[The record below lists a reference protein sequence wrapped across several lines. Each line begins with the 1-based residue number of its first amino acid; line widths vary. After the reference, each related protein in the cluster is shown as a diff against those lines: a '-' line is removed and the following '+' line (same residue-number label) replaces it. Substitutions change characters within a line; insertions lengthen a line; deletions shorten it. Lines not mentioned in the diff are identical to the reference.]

1 MAFYP
6 AIISYDAHGQIQQ
19 LITGKFIDHHPIV
32 STYFLGLYL
41 PLGKLFHNYE
51 IGALLVSVIQLV
63 TISAVYSFAIHS
75 IKRLNIV
82 GYISL
87 VGIFAVLPLTNFFNL
102 VWTKD
107 ALFSAFFLAVVVLA
121 YSIIVDE
128 NTNIMT
134 FILMGLFLII
144 AILLRKNMMYSLVIF
159 VLVLSFS
166 FKKNWKL
173 MITVFVGII
182 VANGVNMALLKQAD
196 ARKENGVEMLSVPLQ
211 QIAFIEKY
219 NWHEV
224 DKATPKKIDEEL
236 LPQAQASTIY
246 NPEISDGIKWAVDGN
261 LNSLSKAN
269 FVRMWISMV
278 KANPLSAIKATLL
291 LTRPAWAMNASIPN
305 FYYSGPVVEMTNVF
319 QNVKDIRR
327 VQTDSRI
334 PKLKEWIT
342 DLTYNN
348 KISKI
353 PLLNVIFKPALGV
366 LLLFGFIVITLLRR
380 QMRVLL
386 VAIMILTYVIG
397 VLVGPVMLIRYFLPV
412 TVAILYLIIREM
424 SGNNDK

>member
-1 MAFYP
+1 M
-6 AIISYDAHGQIQQ
+6 
-19 LITGKFIDHHPIV
+19 
-32 STYFLGLYL
+32 
-41 PLGKLFHNYE
+41 
-51 IGALLVSVIQLV
+51 
-63 TISAVYSFAIHS
+63 YSFAIHS